1 MKKFALRMLA
11 LFICFLL
18 SAVLAPV
25 SSYASTTDSISDP
38 IDWADVEKEAIL
50 SALYEADI
58 SALRQAI
65 SIGLISCE
73 ELTAFYLERIE
84 TYNAP
89 YNCFITICEDALT
102 VARQRDQQLASGQ
115 AEGFL
120 FGIPVVI
127 KDNINLSEY
136 HTTNG
141 HEKDDTQIA
150 ESNAA
155 VVDYLLSQGAVIIAK
170 TNMSTDAQEAHRTIS
185 EIVGETKNAYSPYLA
200 SGGSSGG
207 SAVAVSLNFAVAGL
221 GTDTNS
227 SLRLPAALSGCVSL
241 RSGLKKISTE
251 GITPLNP
258 SRDVPGAITR
268 TVYDQ
273 AVLLDVLTE
282 GAYNYTENLNA
293 NALDGLRIGILTE
306 FSYALPED
314 KLRTE
319 AKIDPEVAA
328 AFANAITELESLG
341 AEVIPV
347 SMPDLFELSDKTF
360 GTGNTSA
367 YKTAL
372 YESFLNTLENN
383 DISAVI
389 FPTYLSTPLRS
400 GRDANGKYWNVWTQ
414 TFINNCRNLSSCAK
428 LPEISIPIG
437 IHSLGA
443 GIGMEIAAPRDCE
456 QLLLDIAYS
465 YTNSYD
471 HRALPPGAP
480 DTYAQSN
487 IGTLEDLVN
496 AYQAFLGSLEPSP
509 EPTPEPS
516 VAPPPDP
523 APPNPEPSP
532 KPSLTPSAEPTQSPE
547 PSPSVPVSPS
557 PAPEEPPAK
566 NPDLTV
572 GESLWLWFTAIV
584 TRFIEFVTSLF

>member
-1 MKKFALRMLA
+1 MKKIAFRSVT
-11 LFICFLL
+11 LFVCILFLTVIV
-18 SAVLAPV
+18 SA
-25 SSYASTTDSISDP
+25 SSYTATTGGTSES
-38 IDWADVEKEAIL
+38 IDWSDIEKEAIL

-65 SIGLISCE
+65 SVGLITCE
-73 ELTAFYLERIE
+73 ELTAYYLERIE
-84 TYNAP
+84 AYNAP
-89 YNCFITICEDALT
+89 YNCFITICEDALS
-102 VARQRDQQLASGQ
+102 VARQRDQQLANGQ
-115 AEGFL
+115 AEGLL
-120 FGIPVVI
+120 FGVPVVI
-127 KDNINLSEY
+127 KDNINLSGY

-141 HEKDDTQIA
+141 HGKDDTQIA

-155 VVDYLLSQGAVIIAK
+155 IVDHLLSQGAVIIAK

-185 EIVGETKNAYSPYLA
+185 DIVGETKNAYSPYLA

-207 SAVAVSLNFAVAGL
+207 SAVAVSLNFAAAGL

-251 GITPLNP
+251 GITPLSI

-273 AVLLDVLTE
+273 AILLDVLTE
-282 GAYNYTENLNA
+282 GAYNYTGNLNA
-293 NALDGLRIGILTE
+293 NVLDGLRIGILTE
-306 FSYALPED
+306 LSYAVPED

-319 AKIDPEVAA
+319 ETIDPEVAA
-328 AFANAITELESLG
+328 AFANAVTELESLG
-341 AEVIPV
+341 AEVVPV
-347 SMPDLFELSDKTF
+347 SIPDLFELSEKTF
-360 GTGNTSA
+360 GYGNTSA

-372 YESFLNTLENN
+372 YESFLSTLENN

-400 GRDANGKYWNVWTQ
+400 GRDASGKHWNVWTQ

-437 IHSLGA
+437 THSLGS
-443 GIGMEIAAPRDCE
+443 GIGMEIAAPRNCE

-471 HRALPPGAP
+471 HRTLPAGAP
-480 DTYAQSN
+480 DTYAQN
-487 IGTLEDLVN
+487 NVGTLEELIE
-496 AYQAFLGSLEPSP
+496 AYQSFLSTLEPSP
-509 EPTPEPS
+509 EPSPEPTTESSPPPSVEPTQTPEP
-516 VAPPPDP
+516 V
-523 APPNPEPSP
+523 
-532 KPSLTPSAEPTQSPE
+532 PSATVP
-547 PSPSVPVSPS
+547 PSFPPKDPPS
-557 PAPEEPPAK
+557 E
-566 NPDLTV
+566 NPGLTAA
-572 GESLWLWFTAIV
+572 EFLWVWFTSVV
-584 TRFIEFVTSLF
+584 TRFIESIISLF